1 MAFEQPS
8 STPADIARGGTMNV
22 EMGVIGGGQELKT
35 VGVQAVIRWDFV
47 EERKASSFCWHEVL
61 NNF

>member
-1 MAFEQPS
+1 
-8 STPADIARGGTMNV
+8 MNV
-22 EMGVIGGGQELKT
+22 EMRVIGGGQELKT